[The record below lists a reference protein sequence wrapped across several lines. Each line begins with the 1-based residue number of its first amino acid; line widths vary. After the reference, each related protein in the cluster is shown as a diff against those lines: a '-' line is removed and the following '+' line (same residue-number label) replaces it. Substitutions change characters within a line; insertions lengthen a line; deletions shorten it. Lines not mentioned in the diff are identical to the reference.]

1 MKREIFE
8 VQYEWIFV
16 YISIMYYVLPIGLDK
31 LNVRI
36 IFGMLY
42 FII

>member
-1 MKREIFE
+1 
-8 VQYEWIFV
+8 
-16 YISIMYYVLPIGLDK
+16 MYYVLPIGLDK